1 MNHLIIAPLFF
12 FLGALV
18 SWLFFAW
25 RADREDNILT
35 EMLMNQY
42 RENGRLSIENNSNNK
57 IIYSLE
63 SQAMRSR
70 QMQVKATECIK
81 MLTEELLKYK
91 QQEKQKCR

>member
-12 FLGALV
+12 FLGTLV

-25 RADREDNILT
+25 KVDTENNILT

-42 RENGRLSIENNSNNK
+42 RENERLSVENNSNNK

-63 SQAMRSR
+63 SQAMKARI
-70 QMQVKATECIK
+70 MKIKATECIK

-91 QQEKQKCR
+91 PQEKQKCR